1 MFDKLILLSQG
12 NSIYFGNACD
22 APNYFSS
29 IGLTPFIAMNPADF
43 ILDLASG
50 NLSDISIPPALEKTT
65 SLSRHCQKTPAPLPS
80 SANVHSYL
88 VQQFEQE
95 LLPKEKSKILR
106 SASAKEELKLA
117 VTAKREWSTSWL
129 DQFSVLMM
137 RGLKERRHEYLSY
150 LRFVQVFFI
159 SVIVGCLWWRSKR
172 ETQVQ
177 IADQMGLIF
186 FWSIFWGMF
195 PLFTAIFTFPLER
208 AMLNKERASD
218 LYRLSSYFMARTL
231 GDLPL
236 DLIMPVIFVFIVYFM
251 ANLKLTAAAFFLSL
265 LTVFL
270 NVVTAQG
277 LGFLIGAVLMETKK
291 ATTLA
296 SIIMPAFMLTGGY
309 FVQGI
314 PVWMKW
320 LKYVSFNYFNY
331 RLLTKI
337 QYSSSETYDCNSST
351 GCKSMADAPA
361 FHGVSL
367 EGGGIDAM
375 ALVIMVI
382 GYRILAYCALRWMN
396 GRR

>member
-270 NVVTAQG
+270 NVVTAQVCCYTLLQTNFRITLLNLRLSTQSFPSFSNEPYPYRIELQG

-309 FVQGI
+309 FVQ
-314 PVWMKW
+314 
-320 LKYVSFNYFNY
+320 
-331 RLLTKI
+331 
-337 QYSSSETYDCNSST
+337 
-351 GCKSMADAPA
+351 
-361 FHGVSL
+361 
-367 EGGGIDAM
+367 
-375 ALVIMVI
+375 VIT
-382 GYRILAYCALRWMN
+382 
-396 GRR
+396 